1 MQKRLIRISV
11 VISSQLPQTHFSLSG
26 VHAEIVQ
33 EDLKLAQCFLV
44 FRFRRFFA
52 VCVPG
57 SGPIDLGQTYRQ
69 TDTGRERLSL

>member
-1 MQKRLIRISV
+1 M
-11 VISSQLPQTHFSLSG
+11 ISSQLPQTHFSLSG
-26 VHAEIVQ
+26 VHACTDDAEIVQ